1 MRYQSLG
8 AGQAV
13 VAETIGGPA
22 LYVTTAPTNAT
33 DDGNIQVPLWRP
45 RSVWHANRS
54 DVRTLAEYGAAL
66 EAEYVEHLKAG
77 RAPAL

>member
-1 MRYQSLG
+1 MTYQALP

-22 LYVTTAPTNAT
+22 LYVTTAACNET
-33 DDGNIQVPLWRP
+33 DDKNAQVPLWRP
-45 RSVWHANRS
+45 RSVWHANRG

-66 EAEYVEHLKAG
+66 EAEYTEHMKAVVQ
-77 RAPAL
+77 P